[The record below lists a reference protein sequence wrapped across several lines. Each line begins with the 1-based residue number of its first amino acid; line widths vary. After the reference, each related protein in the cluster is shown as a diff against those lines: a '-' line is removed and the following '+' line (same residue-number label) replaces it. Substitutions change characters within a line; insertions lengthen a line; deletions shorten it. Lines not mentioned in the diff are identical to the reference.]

1 MYRGDDTSAFGG
13 NFLTINV
20 INETGFLINK
30 AIWVCGE
37 IQKVFDSPQ
46 FPLVINLNSKETK
59 QLYNENTCYLVCFDE
74 DGRQMTAEGSLT
86 FNTQAGVYNG
96 ECNC

>member
-20 INETGFLINK
+20 TNETEQQIAK
-30 AIWVCGE
+30 AIWVCGGLKKE
-37 IQKVFDSPQ
+37 FENPIFPIQ
-46 FPLVINLNSKETK
+46 LNLNSKETR
-59 QLYNENTCYLVCFDE
+59 QLYNENTCYLICFDE
-74 DGRQMTAEGSLT
+74 EGRQKTAEGSLT
-86 FNTQAGVYNG
+86 FNTQAGVYDG